1 MLVNPT
7 QVCQYQNSDSAMK
20 AIRHFKHFG
29 DGNEYEL
36 SQHEYVAMRNHL
48 FVCIH
53 FSNAH
58 RSGVSA
64 HLTIKEFT
72 KNEVRDGKINVMVH
86 DHKTKRQGPAT
97 IC

>member
-36 SQHEYVAMRNHL
+36 SQHECCDEEPSFCMYTL
-48 FVCIH
+48 
-53 FSNAH
+53 
-58 RSGVSA
+58 
-64 HLTIKEFT
+64 
-72 KNEVRDGKINVMVH
+72 
-86 DHKTKRQGPAT
+86 
-97 IC
+97 